1 MRRLNS
7 GDNVYKAFNLE
18 STGYRAEWLS
28 WLNHR
33 DLRSLIRDM
42 KQGDH
47 LCLIYEDEDEWLGVM
62 VPFIRAGLEAG
73 ERCMYITSEH
83 DAPHVRSVLAN
94 DIPSL
99 SEAEKSGQFIMVSAS
114 EVYTAG
120 GVFDPQSMISFLES
134 EVRNALADGFSGLRA
149 TGEMTWIL
157 KGAPGSER
165 IIEYEALLNDFFSE
179 NECIAICQYHRPRFK
194 ADIIKGVLL
203 THPLVLWNHSIYINP
218 YYIDPDTLL
227 AGGGDEVEVENW
239 LKNMDRENK
248 LIRTLENLEYIYE
261 SFINHNPNIVFLKD
275 SRLRYI
281 VVNRNFCSFVGMEP
295 DDIIGKTDYDILDE
309 EVASSCHDSDLN
321 ALRNGVSHT
330 EEVAHGRVYDVHK
343 FAVDLPDGTRGVG
356 GYAVNVTSKRLYEKE
371 LEMSRNNFMGVVEGS
386 PGPIVIVNRNGE
398 ILYLNPAAEKYLSLT
413 QGSIGRSLGVP
424 LENSMQE
431 IQVLSEDGSLK
442 TAEMS
447 VTPVTWE
454 GEEALLIRIHD
465 ITRLRE
471 YERSLR
477 KSLKEK
483 EVMLR
488 EIHHRVKNNLQII
501 SSLLNLQKYCIEDE
515 RAAEVFNDSVNRVKS
530 MAMIHEKLYQSESLA
545 DLPFSD
551 YIVDLVS
558 EIRSNYP
565 EKRISVSY
573 DMEDIHL
580 DINRAIPA
588 GLIVNEAVTN
598 AMKHAFKSE
607 GKLII
612 RLFLREGM
620 VHVEVEDDG
629 PGLPADFDTD
639 TGGSLGMDL
648 MRNLAGQLD
657 GELRISGDDGVLVS
671 LVFPL

>member
-33 DLRSLIRDM
+33 DLRSLILDM

-83 DAPHVRSVLAN
+83 DAPHVRSVLSD

-120 GVFDPQSMISFLES
+120 GVFDPQSMISFLEY

-194 ADIIKGVLL
+194 ADIMKGVLL
-203 THPLVLWNHSIYINP
+203 THPLVLWNHSVYINP

-227 AGGGDEVEVENW
+227 SGGGDDVEVENW
-239 LKNMDRENK
+239 LKNMDRENR

-281 VVNRNFCSFVGMEP
+281 VVNRKFCDFVGMEP
-295 DDIIGKTDYDILDE
+295 EEIIGKTDYDILDE
-309 EVASSCHDSDLN
+309 EVARTCHDSDRN
-321 ALRNGVSHT
+321 ALRNGVSQT
-330 EEVAHGRVYDVHK
+330 EEVVHGRVYDVHK

-356 GYAVNVTSKRLYEKE
+356 GYAVNVTSKRLYERE

-398 ILYLNPAAEKYLSLT
+398 ILYLNPAAEEYLSLT
-413 QGSIGRSLGVP
+413 PGNIGMSLGVP

-431 IQVLSEDGSLK
+431 IQVLSKDGSLK

-447 VTPVTWE
+447 VNPVTWE
-454 GEEALLIRIHD
+454 SEEALLIRIHD

-501 SSLLNLQKYCIEDE
+501 SSLLNLQKYCIKDE
-515 RAAEVFNDSVNRVKS
+515 RAAEVFTDSVNRVKS

-573 DMEDIHL
+573 DMEDVHL

-607 GKLII
+607 GELII
-612 RLFLREGM
+612 RLFLREGR

-657 GELRISGDDGVLVS
+657 GELRISGDDGVRVS
-671 LVFPL
+671 LIFPL